1 MGRQQKQKG
10 NRIERKIV
18 GMLAERSVE
27 SKRTWGSSGASMGLD
42 DEVDIVISKINE
54 VKLDNDIYLQ
64 VKGRRKLANYIKPKE
79 NVIQAQVLVQDREQP
94 LVVINFEDYVEY
106 IKLKNAWLK
115 SN

>member
-1 MGRQQKQKG
+1 MGRPQKQKG
-10 NRIERKIV
+10 NRVERKIV

-27 SKRTWGSSGASMGLD
+27 AKRTWGSSGASMGLD
-42 DEVDIVISKINE
+42 DEVDIVISKVNE

-106 IKLKNAWLK
+106 IKLKNA
-115 SN
+115 